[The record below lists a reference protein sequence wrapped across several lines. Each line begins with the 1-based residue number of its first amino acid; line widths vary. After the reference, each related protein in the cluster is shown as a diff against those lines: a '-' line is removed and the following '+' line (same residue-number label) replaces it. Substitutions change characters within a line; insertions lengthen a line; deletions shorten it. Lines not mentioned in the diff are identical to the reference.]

1 MFLLVIKE
9 KRWQRKRSSFKE
21 LCLQNWECLHRE
33 DHLNIVVHRDLQV
46 NIFQTYKRLISY
58 KSFSH
63 TSQLWL
69 THKLS
74 ATQCPYWNLCV
85 CLKFLLL
92 LDLMYWM
99 DWGCS
104 SDCLQSI
111 FICEWV
117 LTNIHFILV
126 SNIKKNYQWVVKGYI
141 TTRWLINVGKELF
154 RKRHLKGEYEFDEG
168 IKAERWC
175 LFFKRVK

>member
-46 NIFQTYKRLISY
+46 SIFQTYRRLISY

-92 LDLMYWM
+92 LDLTYWM

-126 SNIKKNYQWVVKGYI
+126 SNIKKITNGWWRDILQLGDLLMLAKNYS
-141 TTRWLINVGKELF
+141 GKDTWKVNMNLMKESRQKDDDTF
-154 RKRHLKGEYEFDEG
+154 SKE
-168 IKAERWC
+168 
-175 LFFKRVK
+175 